1 MNETWEQQ
9 KARLEEIARIHGLSV
24 GQMAAIRA
32 ALARLESQAE
42 LVAIAE
48 RLFNRWSNS
57 RLGSVHR
64 VIDDQDATELRA
76 ALAHAATQEPVK
88 LPLGHKFVQ
97 QIGWRCAICPAGEA
111 AHAAPSVGDKP
122 KESTCSHGYPQTV
135 CCSRCGE

>member
-42 LVAIAE
+42 LVAQVRYALTESE
-48 RLFNRWSNS
+48 RALRAWITSEGGMGGNIVLEDRG
-57 RLGSVHR
+57 RTALALR
-64 VIDDQDATELRA
+64 EIDKARA
-76 ALAHAATQEPVK
+76 ALAHAAPQEPVK
-88 LPLGHKFVQ
+88 LPLGHEFVQ

-111 AHAAPSVGDKP
+111 AHAAPSVELTK
-122 KESTCSHGYPQTV
+122 
-135 CCSRCGE
+135 